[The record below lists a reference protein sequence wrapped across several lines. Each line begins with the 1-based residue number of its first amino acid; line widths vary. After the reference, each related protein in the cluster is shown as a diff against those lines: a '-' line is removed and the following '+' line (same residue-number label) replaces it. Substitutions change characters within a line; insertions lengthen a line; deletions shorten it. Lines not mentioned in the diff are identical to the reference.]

1 MPEAAARAARATPPL
16 GPLAWIGQLLL
27 YGLFALA
34 IGVFSQWPPYRH
46 LGDDQALIKLSFT
59 RVGKPVGDCRTL
71 SAEELARLPPN
82 MRAPTSCPRER
93 SPVTVEVDLDGANVL
108 KRTAPPTGLSKDGA
122 SAVYERLVVPAGEH
136 RIAVRLSDDVRARDA
151 AFHHEATV
159 KLAPGQ
165 VLVIDFD
172 AGKGGI
178 TLQ

>member
-1 MPEAAARAARATPPL
+1 MSDAHTRPAPQL
-16 GPLAWIGQLLL
+16 GPRAWIGQALL

-34 IGVFSQWPPYRH
+34 IGVFSQWPPYHH
-46 LGDDQALIKLSFT
+46 LAADQALIKLSFT

-71 SAEELARLPPN
+71 GATELAKLPPN

-93 SPVTVEVDLDGANVL
+93 SPLTVEVDLDGTNVL
-108 KRTAPPTGLSKDGA
+108 KRIAPPTGIAKDGA
-122 SAVYERLVVPAGEH
+122 SAVYERLIVPAGEH

-151 AFHHEATV
+151 AYRREANVT
-159 KLAPGQ
+159 LAPGQ